1 MRHVLALSTLW
12 PNAAKPG
19 FGGFVA
25 RSLEALAARGDWR
38 VSVIAPIGI
47 PPIAAGRYA
56 ELADAARA
64 SAKNGGVENGVHVY
78 RPRFTLIPKLGAR
91 LNPSMI
97 ARSVLPLA
105 RRLHAENPVDLIE
118 AQFFYPDGP
127 AAARIAGG
135 LGQGQGL
142 PLSIKARGG
151 DIHYW
156 GTQAHALRRIREAAD
171 HAAGLLAVS
180 EALRGD
186 MIALGLPGERITV
199 HYTGLDR
206 ARFQPMA
213 KPEARAQVAA
223 LGLPG
228 EGPLLVAVG
237 ALTQGKGQKLA
248 VHALEVLPGVHL
260 ALVGAGPE
268 EASLRNMVA
277 RTGLGDRV
285 HFLGQVAHDVLPALL
300 SAADAMVLPS
310 ASEGLANAWIEALA
324 CGTPLVISDVG
335 GAREVVTGPDAG
347 RLVAR
352 DPAAIAGA
360 VREILADPPAPEAVA
375 EYAAQFSWTAHA
387 AALADYYEG
396 LLNRSP

>member
-1 MRHVLALSTLW
+1 MRHVLALSTLY

-25 RSLEALAARGDWR
+25 RSMAALAARSDWR
-38 VSVIAPIGI
+38 VSVIAPIGA
-47 PPIAAGRYA
+47 PPFAPGRYA
-56 ELADAARA
+56 ELAEAATD
-64 SAKNGGVENGVHVY
+64 GLENGVQVY
-78 RPRFTLIPKLGAR
+78 RPRFTLIPKVGAR

-105 RRLHAENPVDLIE
+105 RRLHTEVPFDLIE

-127 AAARIAGG
+127 AAARIASA
-135 LGQGQGL
+135 LGI

-156 GTQAHALRRIREAAD
+156 GAQGHALRRMREAAE
-171 HAAGLLAVS
+171 HSAGLLAVS
-180 EALRGD
+180 EALRRD
-186 MIALGLPGERITV
+186 MIALGLPGDKIAV

-206 ARFQPMA
+206 IRFRPMA
-213 KPEARAQVAA
+213 NDEARARIAA
-223 LGLPG
+223 LGLPANA
-228 EGPLLVAVG
+228 PLLVSVG
-237 ALTQGKGQKLA
+237 ALTPGKGQRLA
-248 VHALEVLPGVHL
+248 VHALVELPGVHL

-268 EASLRNMVA
+268 ENNLRKLVA

-285 HFLGQVAHDVLPALL
+285 HFLGQVAHDILPALL

-335 GAREVVTGPDAG
+335 GAREVVTRPDAG

-352 DPAAIAGA
+352 DPKAIATA
-360 VREILADPPAPEAVA
+360 VRELLADPPAPEAVA
-375 EYAAQFSWTAHA
+375 QSAARFSWEANA
-387 AALADYYEG
+387 AVLAAYYER
-396 LLNRSP
+396 LVAR

>member
-1 MRHVLALSTLW
+1 MRHVLTLSTLY

-25 RSLEALAARGDWR
+25 RSMAALAARGDWR
-38 VSVIAPIGI
+38 VSVIAPIGA
-47 PPIAAGRYA
+47 PPFAPGRYA
-56 ELADAARA
+56 ELAEAATD
-64 SAKNGGVENGVHVY
+64 GLENGVQVY
-78 RPRFTLIPKLGAR
+78 RPRFTLIPKVGAR

-105 RRLHAENPVDLIE
+105 RRLHAEVPFDLIE

-127 AAARIAGG
+127 AAARIASA
-135 LGQGQGL
+135 LGI

-156 GTQAHALRRIREAAD
+156 GAQGHALRRMREAAE
-171 HAAGLLAVS
+171 HSAGLLAVS
-180 EALRGD
+180 EALRRD
-186 MIALGLPGERITV
+186 MIALGLPGDKIAV

-206 ARFQPMA
+206 IRFRPMA
-213 KPEARAQVAA
+213 NDEARARIAA
-223 LGLPG
+223 LGLPANA
-228 EGPLLVAVG
+228 PLLVSIG
-237 ALTQGKGQKLA
+237 ALTPGKGQRLA
-248 VHALEVLPGVHL
+248 VHALVELPGVHL

-268 EASLRNMVA
+268 ENNLRKLVAS
-277 RTGLGDRV
+277 TGLGDRV
-285 HFLGQVAHDVLPALL
+285 HFLGQVAHDILPALL

-335 GAREVVTGPDAG
+335 GAREVVTRPDAG

-352 DPAAIAGA
+352 DPKAIATA
-360 VREILADPPAPEAVA
+360 VRELLADPPAPEAVA
-375 EYAAQFSWTAHA
+375 QSAARFSWEANA
-387 AALADYYEG
+387 AVLAAYYER
-396 LLNRSP
+396 LVAR

>member
-1 MRHVLALSTLW
+1 VRHVLTLSTLY

-25 RSLEALAARGDWR
+25 RSMAALAARGDWR
-38 VSVIAPIGI
+38 VSVIAPIGA
-47 PPIAAGRYA
+47 PPFAPGRYA
-56 ELADAARA
+56 ELAEAATD
-64 SAKNGGVENGVHVY
+64 GLENGVQVY
-78 RPRFTLIPKLGAR
+78 RPRFTLIPKVGAR

-105 RRLHAENPVDLIE
+105 RRLHAEVPFDLIE

-127 AAARIAGG
+127 AAARIASA
-135 LGQGQGL
+135 LGI

-156 GTQAHALRRIREAAD
+156 GAQGHALRRMREAAE
-171 HAAGLLAVS
+171 HSAGLLAVS
-180 EALRGD
+180 EALRRD
-186 MIALGLPGERITV
+186 MIALGLPGDKIAV

-206 ARFQPMA
+206 IRFRPMA
-213 KPEARAQVAA
+213 NDEARARIAA
-223 LGLPG
+223 LGLPANA
-228 EGPLLVAVG
+228 PLLVSVG
-237 ALTQGKGQKLA
+237 ALTPGKGQRLA
-248 VHALEVLPGVHL
+248 VHALVELPGVHL

-268 EASLRNMVA
+268 ENNLRKLVA

-285 HFLGQVAHDVLPALL
+285 HFLGQVAHDILPALL

-335 GAREVVTGPDAG
+335 GAREVVTRPDAG

-352 DPAAIAGA
+352 DPKAIATA
-360 VREILADPPAPEAVA
+360 VRELLADPPAPEAVA
-375 EYAAQFSWTAHA
+375 QSAARFSWEANA
-387 AALADYYEG
+387 AVLAAYYER
-396 LLNRSP
+396 LVAR

>member
-1 MRHVLALSTLW
+1 MRHVLALSTLY
-12 PNAAKPG
+12 PNAARPG

-25 RSLEALAARGDWR
+25 RSLTALGARGDWR
-38 VSVIAPIGI
+38 VSVIAPLGM

-56 ELADAARA
+56 ELAKAARA
-64 SAKNGGVENGVHVY
+64 STRFGGLENGVQVY
-78 RPRFTLIPKLGAR
+78 RPRFTLIPKIGAR
-91 LNPSMI
+91 LNSSLI
-97 ARSVLPLA
+97 ARAVLPLA
-105 RRLHAENPVDLIE
+105 RRLHAATPFHLIE
-118 AQFFYPDGP
+118 AQFFFPDGP
-127 AAARIAGG
+127 AAARIASA
-135 LGQGQGL
+135 LGI

-156 GTQAHALRRIREAAD
+156 GTQAHALRRMREAAE
-171 HAAGLLAVS
+171 HAAGMLAVS
-180 EALRGD
+180 AALRRD
-186 MIALGLPGERITV
+186 MIALGLPGDKIAV

-213 KPEARAQVAA
+213 QDEARAKIAA

-228 EGPLLVAVG
+228 AGPLLVSVG
-237 ALTQGKGQKLA
+237 ALTPGKGQRLA
-248 VHALEVLPGVHL
+248 VHALAELPGVHL

-268 EASLRNMVA
+268 EASLRKLVA
-277 RTGLGDRV
+277 DTGLSERV
-285 HFLGQVAHDVLPALL
+285 HFLGQVAHDVLPTLL

-352 DPAAIAGA
+352 DSGAIAAA
-360 VREILADPPAPEAVA
+360 VRELLADLPMPEAVA
-375 EYAAQFSWTAHA
+375 EHAARFSWDTHA
-387 AALADYYEG
+387 TALAGYYEG
-396 LLNRSP
+396 IVARSPGR

>member
-1 MRHVLALSTLW
+1 VRHVLALSTLY

-25 RSLEALAARGDWR
+25 RSMAALAARGDWR
-38 VSVIAPIGI
+38 VSVIAPIGA
-47 PPIAAGRYA
+47 PPFAPGRYA
-56 ELADAARA
+56 ELAEAATD
-64 SAKNGGVENGVHVY
+64 GLENGVHVY
-78 RPRFTLIPKLGAR
+78 RPRFTLIPKVGAR

-105 RRLHAENPVDLIE
+105 RRLHAEVPFDLIE

-127 AAARIAGG
+127 AAARIAAA
-135 LGQGQGL
+135 LGI

-156 GTQAHALRRIREAAD
+156 GTQPHALRRMREAAQ

-180 EALRGD
+180 EALRRD
-186 MIALGLPGERITV
+186 MIALGLPADRIAV

-206 ARFQPMA
+206 ARFKPMA
-213 KPEARAQVAA
+213 RAEARATIAA

-228 EGPLLVAVG
+228 TGPLLVSVG
-237 ALTQGKGQKLA
+237 ALTPRKGQNLA
-248 VHALEVLPGVHL
+248 VHALEGLPGVHL

-268 EASLRNMVA
+268 EPALRKLVA
-277 RTGLGDRV
+277 ESGLSDRV

-335 GAREVVTGPDAG
+335 GAREVVTGRDAG

-352 DPAAIAGA
+352 DPGAIGAA
-360 VREILADPPAPEAVA
+360 VRELLAAPPAPEAVA
-375 EYAAQFSWTAHA
+375 EIAARFSWDGHA
-387 AALADYYEG
+387 VALAEYYQG
-396 LLNRSP
+396 LLARR